1 MKMLKE
7 DSYDDLDYYDEIDD
21 ESTDDFDDY
30 ELDNDELNYDDFK
43 YNETKS
49 GDSEYFDSGTNSEDE
64 YQEDARINT
73 EENLKEPKK
82 TDWSRYGLDKK
93 YSDKKFDINKAN
105 QLFYTFKEDSDYE
118 FDTKSQI
125 ESIRYATYYAARND
139 NDAKNFVISIIQN
152 KNIDAEVGNVAKY
165 AFWLFFRNYV
175 RVEITKFYNKQTIND
190 YEKMLRITDALQQCF
205 LYIFE
210 HIDGYNPSI
219 ARINTYFNNQVIRGA
234 VLEWEALRRGRS
246 SKQTMRIDK
255 LITKAQRECKE
266 MGIEPTNAILANMS
280 GRSFNEVQT
289 ALARINA
296 ENTLSTYDTPDVN
309 NKGSFSSET
318 FMSPENKVLEAE
330 NTKELIQKLNTL
342 KKEDREI
349 LLMSL
354 GLIIIDDTLESV
366 QPLSNKDIATKT
378 GLSNEKIQQ
387 IINMSIRAL
396 RKAYN
401 VKLTRSDNLI
411 SGKGLFFEPDAG
423 NSDNSDALNDIID
436 IK

>member
-1 MKMLKE
+1 MLKE
-7 DSYDDLDYYDEIDD
+7 DCYDDLDYYDEIDD
-21 ESTDDFDDY
+21 ELTDDFDNY
-30 ELDNDELNYDDFK
+30 ELDNDKSDYDDSK
-43 YNETKS
+43 YNETES
-49 GDSEYFDSGTNSEDE
+49 EDSEYFDSDADSEDE
-64 YQEDARINT
+64 YQEEARNNT
-73 EENLKEPKK
+73 EENLKESKK

-93 YSDKKFDINKAN
+93 YGDKKFDINKAN
-105 QLFYTFKEDSDYE
+105 QLFYTFKENSDYE
-118 FDTKSQI
+118 LDTESQI

-152 KNIDAEVGNVAKY
+152 KNVDAEVENVAKY

-219 ARINTYFNNQVIRGA
+219 AKINTYFNNQVIRGA
-234 VLEWEALRRGRS
+234 VLEWEALRKGRS

-255 LITKAQRECKE
+255 LIAKAQRECKE

-289 ALARINA
+289 ALARMNA

-309 NKGSFSSET
+309 NKGGASSET
-318 FMSPENKVLEAE
+318 FMSPENKILEAE
-330 NTKELIQKLNTL
+330 NTKELIQKLNIL
-342 KKEDREI
+342 KKEDREV

-354 GLIIIDDTLESV
+354 GLIVIDDTLESV
-366 QPLSNKDIATKT
+366 QPLSNKDIATKM
-378 GLSNEKIQQ
+378 GLSSERIQQ
-387 IINMSIRAL
+387 IINTSIRTL
-396 RKAYN
+396 QKSYN
-401 VKLTRSDNLI
+401 VKSRRGDNLI
-411 SGKGLFFEPDAG
+411 SGKGLFFE
-423 NSDNSDALNDIID
+423 SDADDFGDSDSLNDIVD
-436 IK
+436 IN